1 MPQIVQGYTI
11 DLEGVEETL
20 ASLDGHAAALAQLTE
35 KLGRTELGKSL
46 SYMIQLLEEHHAT
59 LKWHL
64 GLPLHRNA
72 SCVAALLEGGAA
84 HA

>member
-1 MPQIVQGYTI
+1 MHQVVEGYTI

-20 ASLDGHAAALAQLTE
+20 ASLDGHAAALAELTQ
-35 KLGRTELGKSL
+35 KLGRTELGL
-46 SYMIQLLEEHHAT
+46 AFSYMVKLLGEHHTT

-64 GLPLHRNA
+64 GFPLHRNA
-72 SCVAALLEGGAA
+72 NFVAAQLEEGAA